1 MINFIRAVVIFM
13 DLCLMGIMC
22 KVMND
27 NEETDTLLHKIV
39 SLIMICVWGADIM
52 LIWQGI

>member
-1 MINFIRAVVIFM
+1 MINFIRAVVIVM
-13 DLCLMGIMC
+13 DLILMGILC

-27 NEETDTLLHKIV
+27 NEETDTLLQKIV
-39 SLIMICVWGADIM
+39 SLIMICIWGADIM